1 MSLCQSCLH
10 QTETMSILERILT
23 PPAPAKSGDSG
34 NDDPEGADHGSTAD
48 ADAREVHDHD
58 DAEAVDDRYSGLVL
72 NPPPGMAPVR
82 GLRIRRVRLKSF
94 TTLALV
100 FWAFGYAVTMGS
112 LVLLWN
118 VAQQLGLIADIEDL
132 FVSSLG
138 LDTFSVVG
146 AELFRV
152 VAITGALLA
161 ALGLV
166 ISVLMAVVY
175 NAACTLF
182 GGLAVETG
190 PLRRRNLPVS

>member
-1 MSLCQSCLH
+1 
-10 QTETMSILERILT
+10 MSILERILT
-23 PPAPAKSGDSG
+23 PPGRGDSG
-34 NDDPEGADHGSTAD
+34 RDEPEGATAPPTDDREAD
-48 ADAREVHDHD
+48 APARELHD
-58 DAEAVDDRYSGLVL
+58 EPVDDRYSHLVL

-82 GLRIRRVRLKSF
+82 GLRIRRIRLKSF

-100 FWAFGYAVTMGS
+100 FWAFGYAVTMAS

-118 VAQQLGLIADIEDL
+118 VAQQLGLITDIEDL
-132 FVSSLG
+132 VVSSLG

-161 ALGLV
+161 ALGLI
-166 ISVLMAVVY
+166 ISVLMAIVY